1 MVGGIAF
8 LLLVACLVFFFYKR
22 RKRGDDS
29 GGLPRPVPYIAAPTS
44 EAVVE
49 PFVGSTPGMSD
60 TTPSWPI
67 EKGETAGAG
76 VATILATQQRL
87 GWNSTAS
94 GSGGG
99 HTSSEA
105 TDLRNQVDNLRREMA
120 EMRTQREYDMLPP
133 SYGQI

>member
-1 MVGGIAF
+1 MVGGITFLAF
-8 LLLVACLVFFFYKR
+8 LVFLLSKR
-22 RKRGDDS
+22 RKRGAE
-29 GGLPRPVPYIAAPTS
+29 GLPRPVPYIAVQTL
-44 EAVVE
+44 EASVE
-49 PFVGSTPGMSD
+49 PFVWRTPGTSD
-60 TTPSWPI
+60 PTSSWPT
-67 EKGETAGAG
+67 EKGKRAGAG
-76 VATILATQQRL
+76 VATRLGTQQRL
-87 GWNSTAS
+87 GWNST